1 MGILA
6 KIKSRPE
13 NEKSVFSLVSAVI
26 LTLVIVFVW
35 ISFGEEEQPKEV
47 AVKETKLSSISPI
60 QVIKDEFSK
69 AFSGFNDDASQ
80 VLGTTTEGDVVV
92 LSESTTTASTSA
104 STETATNT
112 KKTATSSAL
121 IASTSTKSS
130 STGTSTKAINSTTTK
145 SVN

>member
-13 NEKSVFSLVSAVI
+13 NEKRVFSLVSAIV

-35 ISFGEEEQPKEV
+35 FSFGGEDEPKEV
-47 AVKETKLSSISPI
+47 AVEETKLSSISPI

-69 AFSGFNDDASQ
+69 AFSGFNEDVSQ
-80 VLGTTTEGDVVV
+80 VLGTTTESEAVA
-92 LSESTTTASTSA
+92 LSESTTTASTTM
-104 STETATNT
+104 STENATTT
-112 KKTATSSAL
+112 KKAATSSAL
-121 IASTSTKSS
+121 VTSTSTKSS
-130 STGTSTKAINSTTTK
+130 ATGTSTKATTTTK